1 MTILN
6 TNVLTHE
13 HLHAKSR
20 LEHNYEHYSK
30 PQDYTKCTT
39 IREFTAPHPLL
50 KVYRD
55 LLWNFDRHTQAM
67 LIACA
72 LLGLP
77 ETAKIQRTW
86 EIQWLM
92 DEKSF
97 LLSEWASLSY
107 DSSQAQYSCKVPIVS
122 WTLRVCIQT
131 LRSSLK
137 HYCIRI
143 FFEINLLILSHLPH
157 VLKLNKQ
164 WNNTK
169 MCSKGK

>member
-92 DEKSF
+92 DETLFFLSLWNFHSNILLLLYFIIPVLLVIYYKEYVSF
-97 LLSEWASLSY
+97 LVVFSLFSE
-107 DSSQAQYSCKVPIVS
+107 IVF
-122 WTLRVCIQT
+122 L
-131 LRSSLK
+131 
-137 HYCIRI
+137 I
-143 FFEINLLILSHLPH
+143 FY
-157 VLKLNKQ
+157 
-164 WNNTK
+164 
-169 MCSKGK
+169 